1 MQNMVKTETTIKN
14 DIKEKDAEYEKT
26 EKAVEVKNLRKVFIS
41 KKKKLFKKSEK
52 NEFVAVDDVTFH
64 INKGEI
70 FGLLGPNGAGKTTTI
85 KMITGLLRPTSGS
98 VHVNGMDVDK
108 RPMEALANI
117 GTVLAGDRS
126 VYWKL
131 TARENLEYFASL
143 YGCNKKEAKKRAQA
157 VLDRLGLTEKA
168 DELVEKFST
177 GMKQKVALGKALIPN
192 APVVLL
198 DEPTLGLDPQ
208 SAINLREIIMEIKNE
223 GRTVLLTTHYMEEAD
238 LLSDRIAIID
248 SGKIITLDTPE
259 NLKKSISKVKTINLE
274 LQLVNEEILNQINIL
289 EDVKSVV
296 NRYDE
301 SNKRHVLKIH
311 HTDGEEIIQT
321 ILDIVHRNKSKVL
334 SINVEEPSLEDVFIE
349 LTGKS
354 LRE

>member
-1 MQNMVKTETTIKN
+1 METAVQVKDLK
-14 DIKEKDAEYEKT
+14 KY
-26 EKAVEVKNLRKVFIS
+26 FIS
-41 KKKKLFKKSEK
+41 RKKKLFKTIEK
-52 NEFVAVDDVTFH
+52 KEFKAVDGVSFD
-64 INKGEI
+64 IYKGEI

-98 VHVNGMDVDK
+98 ICVMEKDVDK
-108 RPMEALANI
+108 NPMQALKNI

-126 VYWKL
+126 IYWKL
-131 TARENLEYFASL
+131 TARENLEYFAAL
-143 YGCNKKEAKKRAQA
+143 YGCNKKEAKKRAEH
-157 VLDRLGLTEKA
+157 VINRLGLTEKA

-208 SAINLREIIMEIKNE
+208 SALNLREIIVDIKSE

-238 LLSDRIAIID
+238 FLCDRIAIID
-248 SGKIITLDTPE
+248 GGKIIALDTPE
-259 NLKKSISKVKTINLE
+259 NLKRSINEVKSIKIELTKADEKLIDEIKAMENIKNVINDYNSE
-274 LQLVNEEILNQINIL
+274 
-289 EDVKSVV
+289 
-296 NRYDE
+296 
-301 SNKRHVLKIH
+301 KRNYTLTIH
-311 HTDGEEIIQT
+311 HTNGNTIIQKL
-321 ILDIVHRNKSKVL
+321 LDCISKNKSQIL
-334 SINVEEPSLEDVFIE
+334 NINVLEPSLEDVFIH

>member
-1 MQNMVKTETTIKN
+1 M
-14 DIKEKDAEYEKT
+14 
-26 EKAVEVKNLRKVFIS
+26 EKAVEVKDLKKYFTT
-41 KKKKLFKKSEK
+41 KKKKLFRTVEKK
-52 NEFVAVDDVTFH
+52 EFKAVDNISFD
-64 INKGEI
+64 IYKGEI

-98 VHVNGMDVDK
+98 VMVMGKNVDK
-108 RPMEALANI
+108 KPMEALGNI

-126 VYWKL
+126 IYWKL
-131 TARENLEYFASL
+131 TARENLEYFAAL
-143 YGCNKKEAKKRAQA
+143 YGYAPKEASKRAQNIME
-157 VLDRLGLTEKA
+157 RLGLLEKA

-208 SAINLREIIMEIKNE
+208 SALNLREIIMNIKKE

-238 LLSDRIAIID
+238 FLSDRIAIID
-248 SGKIITLDTPE
+248 GGKIIALDTPE
-259 NLKKSISKVKTINLE
+259 NLKKGLNDTKLIKIEVNFVTDKLKEDIKSIKDIKKVISDY
-274 LQLVNEEILNQINIL
+274 NEE
-289 EDVKSVV
+289 
-296 NRYDE
+296 
-301 SNKRHVLKIH
+301 KRSYTLTIH
-311 HTDGEEIIQT
+311 HTDGDTITQK
-321 ILDIVHRNKSKVL
+321 ILD
-334 SINVEEPSLEDVFIE
+334 SIAQNNCRILNVTVIEPSLEDVFIH

>member
-1 MQNMVKTETTIKN
+1 M
-14 DIKEKDAEYEKT
+14 
-26 EKAVEVKNLRKVFIS
+26 EKAVEVRDIRKSFITR
-41 KKKKLFKKSEK
+41 KKKLLRTIEKKEFK
-52 NEFVAVDDVTFH
+52 AVDGISFDIF
-64 INKGEI
+64 KGEI

-85 KMITGLLRPTSGS
+85 KMITGLLRPTSGKIT
-98 VHVNGMDVDK
+98 VMGKDVDK
-108 RPMEALANI
+108 KPMEALSNI

-143 YGCNKKEAKKRAQA
+143 YGCSKKEGEKRAENIIN
-157 VLDRLGLTEKA
+157 RLELSDKA
-168 DELVEKFST
+168 DVLVEKFST

-208 SAINLREIIMEIKNE
+208 SALNLREIILDIKRE

-238 LLSDRIAIID
+238 FLCDRIAIVD
-248 SGKIITLDTPE
+248 GGKVIALDTPE
-259 NLKKSISKVKTINLE
+259 NLKKSLNEVKCIKIEVNKAEDKLINELKDIPKIEKVKS
-274 LQLVNEEILNQINIL
+274 
-289 EDVKSVV
+289 D
-296 NRYDE
+296 YDSE
-301 SNKRHVLKIH
+301 KRNYTLTIH
-311 HTDGEEIIQT
+311 HTNGDTIIQK
-321 ILDIVHRNKSKVL
+321 IIDIISKNKSQIL
-334 SINVEEPSLEDVFIE
+334 NINVLEPSLEDVFIH

>member
-1 MQNMVKTETTIKN
+1 M
-14 DIKEKDAEYEKT
+14 
-26 EKAVEVKNLRKVFIS
+26 EKAVEVKDIRKSFITR
-41 KKKKLFKKSEK
+41 KKKLLRTIEKKEFK
-52 NEFVAVDDVTFH
+52 AVDGISFDIF
-64 INKGEI
+64 KGEI

-85 KMITGLLRPTSGS
+85 KMITGLLRPTSGKIT
-98 VHVNGMDVDK
+98 VMGKDVDK
-108 RPMEALANI
+108 KPMEALSNI

-143 YGCNKKEAKKRAQA
+143 YGCSKKEGKKRAE
-157 VLDRLGLTEKA
+157 DIINRLELSDKA
-168 DELVEKFST
+168 DVLVEKFST

-208 SAINLREIIMEIKNE
+208 SALNLREIILDIKRE

-238 LLSDRIAIID
+238 FLCDRIAIVD
-248 SGKIITLDTPE
+248 GGKVIALDTPE
-259 NLKKSISKVKTINLE
+259 NLKKSLNEVKCIKIEVNKAEDKLINELKDIPKIEKVKSDYVSE
-274 LQLVNEEILNQINIL
+274 
-289 EDVKSVV
+289 
-296 NRYDE
+296 
-301 SNKRHVLKIH
+301 KRNYTLSIH
-311 HTDGEEIIQT
+311 HTNGDTIIQK
-321 ILDIVHRNKSKVL
+321 IIDIISKNKSQIL
-334 SINVEEPSLEDVFIE
+334 NINVLQPSLEDVFIH

>member
-1 MQNMVKTETTIKN
+1 ME
-14 DIKEKDAEYEKT
+14 A
-26 EKAVEVKNLRKVFIS
+26 AVQVRGLKKYFIS
-41 KKKKLFKKSEK
+41 RKKKLFKTIEK
-52 NEFVAVDDVTFH
+52 KEFKAVDGVSFD
-64 INKGEI
+64 IYKGEI

-98 VHVNGMDVDK
+98 VCVMDKDVDK
-108 RPMEALANI
+108 NPMQALKNI

-126 VYWKL
+126 IYWKL
-131 TARENLEYFASL
+131 TARENLEYFAAL
-143 YGCNKKEAKKRAQA
+143 YGCNKKEAKKRAEHIIKR
-157 VLDRLGLTEKA
+157 LDLTEKA

-208 SAINLREIIMEIKNE
+208 SALNLREIIIDIKSE

-238 LLSDRIAIID
+238 FLCDRIAIID
-248 SGKIITLDTPE
+248 GGKIIALDTPE
-259 NLKKSISKVKTINLE
+259 NLKKSI
-274 LQLVNEEILNQINIL
+274 NE
-289 EDVKSVV
+289 VKSIKIELTKA
-296 NRYDE
+296 DE
-301 SNKRHVLKIH
+301 KLINEIKAMESIKNVINDYNSDKRNYTLTIH
-311 HTDGEEIIQT
+311 HTNGNTIIQKL
-321 ILDIVHRNKSKVL
+321 LDCISKNKSQIL
-334 SINVEEPSLEDVFIE
+334 NINVLEPSLEDVFIH

>member
-1 MQNMVKTETTIKN
+1 M
-14 DIKEKDAEYEKT
+14 
-26 EKAVEVKNLRKVFIS
+26 EKAVEVKDIRKSFITR
-41 KKKKLFKKSEK
+41 KKKLLRTIEKKEFK
-52 NEFVAVDDVTFH
+52 AVDGISFDIF
-64 INKGEI
+64 KGEI

-85 KMITGLLRPTSGS
+85 KMITGLLRPTSGKIT
-98 VHVNGMDVDK
+98 VMGKDVDK
-108 RPMEALANI
+108 KPMEALSNI

-143 YGCNKKEAKKRAQA
+143 YGCSKKEGKKRAE
-157 VLDRLGLTEKA
+157 DIINRLELSDKA
-168 DELVEKFST
+168 DVLVEKFST

-208 SAINLREIIMEIKNE
+208 SALNLREIILDIKRE

-238 LLSDRIAIID
+238 FLCDRIAIVD
-248 SGKIITLDTPE
+248 GGKVIALDTPE
-259 NLKKSISKVKTINLE
+259 NLKKSLNEVKCIKIEVNKAEDKLINELKDIPKIEKVKS
-274 LQLVNEEILNQINIL
+274 
-289 EDVKSVV
+289 D
-296 NRYDE
+296 YD
-301 SNKRHVLKIH
+301 SDKRNYTLTIH
-311 HTDGEEIIQT
+311 HTNGDTIIQK
-321 ILDIVHRNKSKVL
+321 IIDIISKNKSQIL
-334 SINVEEPSLEDVFIE
+334 NINVLEPSLEDVFIH

>member
-1 MQNMVKTETTIKN
+1 M
-14 DIKEKDAEYEKT
+14 
-26 EKAVEVKNLRKVFIS
+26 EKAVEVKDIRKSFITR
-41 KKKKLFKKSEK
+41 KKKLLRTIEKKEFK
-52 NEFVAVDDVTFH
+52 AVDGISFDIF
-64 INKGEI
+64 KGEI

-85 KMITGLLRPTSGS
+85 KMITGLLRPTSGRIT
-98 VHVNGMDVDK
+98 VMGKDVDK
-108 RPMEALANI
+108 KPMEALANI

-143 YGCNKKEAKKRAQA
+143 YGCSVKEGKKRAEQIINR
-157 VLDRLGLTEKA
+157 LDLTEKA

-208 SAINLREIIMEIKNE
+208 SALNLREIIMDIKRE

-238 LLSDRIAIID
+238 FLCDRIAIVD
-248 SGKIITLDTPE
+248 GGKVIALDTPE
-259 NLKKSISKVKTINLE
+259 NLKKGLNDVKCIKIEVNKSDEKLINEIRDIPKIEKVRSDYDSEKRNYKLTIHHSNGDTIIQKIIDIISRNKT
-274 LQLVNEEILNQINIL
+274 QILN
-289 EDVKSVV
+289 
-296 NRYDE
+296 
-301 SNKRHVLKIH
+301 
-311 HTDGEEIIQT
+311 
-321 ILDIVHRNKSKVL
+321 
-334 SINVEEPSLEDVFIE
+334 INVLEPSLEDVFIN

>member
-1 MQNMVKTETTIKN
+1 MEN
-14 DIKEKDAEYEKT
+14 
-26 EKAVEVKNLRKVFIS
+26 AVEVKDLKKYFTS
-41 KKKKLFKKSEK
+41 KKKKLFKKTVK
-52 NEFVAVDDVTFH
+52 KEFKAVDGVTFE
-64 INKGEI
+64 IRKGEI

-85 KMITGLLRPTSGS
+85 KMITGLLSPTAGS
-98 VHVNGMDVDK
+98 VCVMGLDVDK
-108 RPMEALANI
+108 KPLEALKNI

-126 VYWKL
+126 IYWKL

-143 YGCNKKEAKKRAQA
+143 YGCDSKEAKRRTNEILKKLQIE
-157 VLDRLGLTEKA
+157 EKA

-208 SAINLREIIMEIKNE
+208 SALNLRELILEIKNE

-238 LLSDRIAIID
+238 FLCDRIAIID
-248 SGKIITLDTPE
+248 GGKIIALDTPE
-259 NLKKSISKVKTINLE
+259 KLKSGLDEIKSIKIELTSVTDKLINDIEALKGVKN
-274 LQLVNEEILNQINIL
+274 
-289 EDVKSVV
+289 VKSSYNTD
-296 NRYDE
+296 NRSYE
-301 SNKRHVLKIH
+301 INIH
-311 HTDGEEIIQT
+311 HTNGSSLVQK
-321 ILDIVHRNKSKVL
+321 ILDCISEDNSKVL
-334 SINVEEPSLEDVFIE
+334 NVNVIEPSLEDVFIH

>member
-1 MQNMVKTETTIKN
+1 M
-14 DIKEKDAEYEKT
+14 
-26 EKAVEVKNLRKVFIS
+26 EKAVQVKDLRKIFIS
-41 KKKKLFKKSEK
+41 RKKKLFRTIEKK
-52 NEFVAVDDVTFH
+52 EFKAVDGVGFD
-64 INKGEI
+64 IYKGEI

-98 VHVNGMDVDK
+98 VCVMEQDVDK
-108 RPMEALANI
+108 NPMQALKNI

-126 VYWKL
+126 IYWKL

-143 YGCNKKEAKKRAQA
+143 YGCNKKEAKRRAEDIIKR
-157 VLDRLGLTEKA
+157 LDLTEKA

-208 SAINLREIIMEIKNE
+208 SALNLREIILDIKRE

-238 LLSDRIAIID
+238 FLCDRIAIID
-248 SGKIITLDTPE
+248 GGKIIALDTPE
-259 NLKKSISKVKTINLE
+259 NLKRSINEVKSIKIELTKADEKLTNEIKAMESIQKVINDYNSE
-274 LQLVNEEILNQINIL
+274 
-289 EDVKSVV
+289 
-296 NRYDE
+296 
-301 SNKRHVLKIH
+301 KRNYTLTIH
-311 HTDGEEIIQT
+311 HTNGNTIIQKL
-321 ILDIVHRNKSKVL
+321 LDCISKNKSQIL
-334 SINVEEPSLEDVFIE
+334 NINVLEPSLEDVFIH

>member
-1 MQNMVKTETTIKN
+1 LGVLEL
-14 DIKEKDAEYEKT
+14 
-26 EKAVEVKNLRKVFIS
+26 EKAVEVKDIRKSFITR
-41 KKKKLFKKSEK
+41 KKKLLRTIEKKEFK
-52 NEFVAVDDVTFH
+52 AVDGVSFDIFQ
-64 INKGEI
+64 GEI

-85 KMITGLLRPTSGS
+85 KMITGLLRPTSGKIT
-98 VHVNGMDVDK
+98 VMGKDVDK
-108 RPMEALANI
+108 KPMEALANI

-143 YGCNKKEAKKRAQA
+143 YGCSVKEGKKRAEQIINR
-157 VLDRLGLTEKA
+157 LDLTEKA

-208 SAINLREIIMEIKNE
+208 SALNLREIIMDIKRE

-238 LLSDRIAIID
+238 FLCDRIAIVD
-248 SGKIITLDTPE
+248 GGKVIALDTPE
-259 NLKKSISKVKTINLE
+259 NLKKGLNDVKCIKIEVNKSDEKLINEIRDIPKIEKVRSDYDSEKRNYKLTIHHSNEDNIIQKIIDIISRNKT
-274 LQLVNEEILNQINIL
+274 QILN
-289 EDVKSVV
+289 
-296 NRYDE
+296 
-301 SNKRHVLKIH
+301 
-311 HTDGEEIIQT
+311 
-321 ILDIVHRNKSKVL
+321 
-334 SINVEEPSLEDVFIE
+334 INVLEPSLEDVFIN

>member
-1 MQNMVKTETTIKN
+1 METAVQVKDLK
-14 DIKEKDAEYEKT
+14 KY
-26 EKAVEVKNLRKVFIS
+26 FIS
-41 KKKKLFKKSEK
+41 RKKKLFKTIEK
-52 NEFVAVDDVTFH
+52 KEFKAVDGVNFD
-64 INKGEI
+64 IYKGEI

-98 VHVNGMDVDK
+98 ICVMEKDVDK
-108 RPMEALANI
+108 NPMQALKNI

-126 VYWKL
+126 IYWKL
-131 TARENLEYFASL
+131 TARENLEYFAAL
-143 YGCNKKEAKKRAQA
+143 YGCNKKEAKKRAEH
-157 VLDRLGLTEKA
+157 VINRLGLTEKA

-208 SAINLREIIMEIKNE
+208 SALNLREIIVDIKSE

-238 LLSDRIAIID
+238 FLCDRIAIID
-248 SGKIITLDTPE
+248 GGKIIALDTPE
-259 NLKKSISKVKTINLE
+259 NLKRSINEVKSIKIELTKADEKLIDEIKAMENIKNVINDYNSE
-274 LQLVNEEILNQINIL
+274 
-289 EDVKSVV
+289 
-296 NRYDE
+296 
-301 SNKRHVLKIH
+301 KRNYTLTIH
-311 HTDGEEIIQT
+311 HTNGNTIIQKL
-321 ILDIVHRNKSKVL
+321 LDCISKNKSQIL
-334 SINVEEPSLEDVFIE
+334 NINVLEPSLEDVFIH